1 MPRKARITIA
11 GAVHHVMSRGID
23 GMPIFRSD
31 ADRTAFLAILSNQL
45 QKSGYQLYAWVLM
58 PNHYHL
64 VLRTTDY
71 PLAACMRS
79 VNSRYAQYF
88 RKQLSTRGYLFQDRY
103 KSIVTQDQNYVE
115 ELIRY
120 VHLNPVR
127 AGICK
132 SIDAL
137 DSYQWC
143 GHSVLMGRQD
153 APYQNTADV
162 LRRFGSSL
170 VSQRQAYRR
179 FLEEGLSQ
187 TGDVVSL
194 IREANGECEDR
205 HSSSCWVIGN
215 HDFVQQV
222 MKDQQARRVRLA
234 RHAREGQDIEHIAE
248 KVTAALGLAAA
259 DLRSKGRDSPSSVA
273 RKICAHHAH
282 RLHGIPV
289 RQIADYLG
297 VSSSAVSQMLEAGE
311 TLAKDVELSY

>member
-31 ADRTAFLAILSNQL
+31 ADRSAFLPILSNQL
-45 QKSGYQLYAWVLM
+45 QKSGYLLYAWVLM

-137 DSYQWC
+137 DSYPWC
-143 GHSVLMGRQD
+143 GHSVLLGRQD

-179 FLEEGLSQ
+179 FIEGREDSEHTKFKFLGFEFRPRLVRNNTTGQFFVGFTPAASPEAKQ
-187 TGDVVSL
+187 TMRRDIDDWGRRGDL
-194 IREANGECEDR
+194 TITRN
-205 HSSSCWVIGN
+205 
-215 HDFVQQV
+215 
-222 MKDQQARRVRLA
+222 
-234 RHAREGQDIEHIAE
+234 
-248 KVTAALGLAAA
+248 LGLKS
-259 DLRSKGRDSPSSVA
+259 L
-273 RKICAHHAH
+273 
-282 RLHGIPV
+282 
-289 RQIADYLG
+289 
-297 VSSSAVSQMLEAGE
+297 
-311 TLAKDVELSY
+311 

>member
-1 MPRKARITIA
+1 
-11 GAVHHVMSRGID
+11 MSRGID

-31 ADRTAFLAILSNQL
+31 ADRSAFLPILSNQL
-45 QKSGYQLYAWVLM
+45 QKSGYLLYAWVLM

-64 VLRTTDY
+64 VLRTTGY

-88 RKQLSTRGYLFQDRY
+88 GKQLSTRGYLFQDRY

-115 ELIRY
+115 EFIRY

-137 DSYQWC
+137 NSHPWC

-153 APYQNTADV
+153 APYQNATDV

-179 FLEEGLSQ
+179 FLEEGVSQ

-194 IREANGECEDR
+194 IRDANGECEDS

-259 DLRSKGRDSPSSVA
+259 DLRSKGRHSPSSVA

-282 RLHGIPV
+282 RLHGIPA

-297 VSSSAVSQMLEAGE
+297 VSSSAVSQMLGSSEA
-311 TLAKDVELSY
+311 LARDAELSY

>member
-1 MPRKARITIA
+1 M
-11 GAVHHVMSRGID
+11 
-23 GMPIFRSD
+23 
-31 ADRTAFLAILSNQL
+31 
-45 QKSGYQLYAWVLM
+45 
-58 PNHYHL
+58 
-64 VLRTTDY
+64 
-71 PLAACMRS
+71 
-79 VNSRYAQYF
+79 
-88 RKQLSTRGYLFQDRY
+88 
-103 KSIVTQDQNYVE
+103 
-115 ELIRY
+115 
-120 VHLNPVR
+120 HLNPVR
-127 AGICK
+127 AGIRK
-132 SIDAL
+132 SIAAL
-137 DSYQWC
+137 DSYPWR

-248 KVTAALGLAAA
+248 KVAAALGLAAA
-259 DLRSKGRDSPSSVA
+259 DLRSKGRHSPSSVA

-282 RLHGIPV
+282 RLHGIPA

-297 VSSSAVSQMLEAGE
+297 VSSSAVSQMLGSSEA
-311 TLAKDVELSY
+311 LARDAELSY